1 MILVVDDNRSAAQAL
16 AKILNRQGHRAQ
28 AYFDGPSACERLA
41 EGDVEWVFSD
51 LKMEPM
57 DGLELLRFARGL
69 EQPPQVVLM
78 TGFGSVDIAVT
89 AMQEGARDF
98 LTKPVSPS
106 TVLELLQPSE
116 QAEYA
121 QPVLLGEAPATQ
133 AIRTQVKALA
143 GVDSTVLVIG
153 EPGSGRAALARGLH
167 REGRMVTLTHPEH
180 VPKDLSGVATLLL
193 PSVDLLSPAAQQR
206 LNQLL
211 DALPPSGGPRIL
223 ASAGED
229 WPQKAARDPATKQ
242 LYYRLAVLV
251 LRVPPLRERMQDL
264 PTLLATLAQARAEQ
278 LGRSTPVAS
287 QSELQDLAQ
296 HDWPGNLRE
305 LQAVV
310 ERAVVFGNFQPPAD
324 APGSQSI
331 VFSEGFSLAQHLEDT
346 ERTVLL
352 QGIEQAEGD
361 RQLLG
366 DLLGVERNTLR
377 YKLKKFGLLDRVS

>member
-1 MILVVDDNRSAAQAL
+1 VILVVDDNRSAAQAL
-16 AKILNRQGHRAQ
+16 AKILNRQGHGAQ
-28 AYFDGPSACERLA
+28 AYFDGPSACERLS

-106 TVLELLQPSE
+106 TVLALFQPAE
-116 QAEYA
+116 QPQGI

-133 AIRTQVKALA
+133 ALRTQVKALA
-143 GVDSTVLVIG
+143 GVDSTVLVVG

-167 REGRMVTLTHPEH
+167 SGGRMLTLTHPEQ
-180 VPKDLSGVATLLL
+180 VPADLSGVATLLL
-193 PSVDLLSPAAQQR
+193 PSVDLLSPQAHQR

-211 DALPPSGGPRIL
+211 DALPPNGGPRVL
-223 ASAGED
+223 ASAAED
-229 WPQKAARDPATKQ
+229 WSITAARAPASQQ

-251 LRVPPLRERMQDL
+251 LRAPPLRQRMQDL
-264 PTLLATLAQARAEQ
+264 PSLVTALAQSRAQQ
-278 LGRSTPVAS
+278 LSRTPPVATS
-287 QSELQDLAQ
+287 AELQDLAQ

-310 ERAVVFGNFQPPAD
+310 ERAVVFGSFQPPAQ
-324 APGSQSI
+324 APGSQSLTLG
-331 VFSEGFSLAQHLEDT
+331 EGFSLAQHLEDT
-346 ERTVLL
+346 ERAVLL
-352 QGIEQAEGD
+352 QGIEEAKGD
-361 RQLLG
+361 RQLLCE
-366 DLLGVERNTLR
+366 LLSVERNTLR

>member
-16 AKILNRQGHRAQ
+16 AKILNRQGHGAQ
-28 AYFDGPSACERLA
+28 AYFDGASACERLS

-106 TVLELLQPSE
+106 TVLELLQPPE
-116 QAEYA
+116 QTEYS

-133 AIRTQVKALA
+133 ALRAQVKALA

-153 EPGSGRAALARGLH
+153 EPGSGRAALARSLH
-167 REGRMVTLTHPEH
+167 DQGRIVTLTHPER
-180 VPKDLSGVATLLL
+180 VPKDLSGVGTLLL
-193 PSVDLLSPAAQQR
+193 PSVDLLSPQAQQG
-206 LNQLL
+206 LNQIL
-211 DALPPSGGPRIL
+211 DALAPSGGPRVL
-223 ASAGED
+223 ASAEED
-229 WPQKAARDPATKQ
+229 WSQKAARAPASQQ

-251 LRVPPLRERMQDL
+251 LRVPPLRQRMQDL
-264 PTLLATLAQARAEQ
+264 PTLVSALAQARAQQ

-287 QSELQDLAQ
+287 VGELQALAQ

-310 ERAVVFGNFQPPAD
+310 ERAVVFGSFQSPAQ
-324 APGSQSI
+324 APGSQSMTLG
-331 VFSEGFSLAQHLEDT
+331 EGFSLAQHLEDT
-346 ERTVLL
+346 ERAVLL
-352 QGIEQAEGD
+352 QGINQAKGD
-361 RQLLG
+361 RQILG
-366 DLLGVERNTLR
+366 ELLGVERNTLR